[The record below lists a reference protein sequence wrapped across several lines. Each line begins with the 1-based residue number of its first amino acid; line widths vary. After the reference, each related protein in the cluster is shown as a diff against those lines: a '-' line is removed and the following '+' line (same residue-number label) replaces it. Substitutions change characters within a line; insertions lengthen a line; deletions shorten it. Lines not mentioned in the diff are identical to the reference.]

1 MPSGYDAVESFG
13 FLAEKPAPRID
24 DVVAEL
30 TRRVLWLEE
39 AVRILQGGGAR

>member
-1 MPSGYDAVESFG
+1 MPSGYREVETFG
-13 FLAEKPAPRID
+13 HLTEKPAPRIE
-24 DVVAEL
+24 DVVADL